1 LHHGSAVNAWRRGRP
16 EGEQEALEV
25 VHAGVRRPTGGLR
38 RQEGG
43 GPLRRRLIG
52 IPLTGTSV
60 NPARSIGPAVFVGFP
75 ALSQRWLFIMAPLVG
90 AVLAFGDLR
99 VLVSEPRFSS
109 ADRRVVQ

>member
-1 LHHGSAVNAWRRGRP
+1 
-16 EGEQEALEV
+16 
-25 VHAGVRRPTGGLR
+25 
-38 RQEGG
+38 
-43 GPLRRRLIG
+43 
-52 IPLTGTSV
+52 V